1 MIELILGKIFPNKLS
16 NYTTKLKNINALYLL
31 FFFTVFY
38 DKHNKTNHKD
48 VCAIKEF
55 HFDDDKEYEAKLNLI
70 D

>member
-1 MIELILGKIFPNKLS
+1 
-16 NYTTKLKNINALYLL
+16 LKNINALYLL

-38 DKHNKTNHKD
+38 DEHNKTNRKD
-48 VCAIKEF
+48 VCAIKGF